1 MRQPLGVSADRL
13 TMTNQDQATRGAAAS
28 PPPPQPAQGGQGGQG
43 GGGQGGGGGGG
54 GAGGVK
60 LSQLAVGCMRRVEFT
75 GCLLEGHVLSELL
88 ELTPLET
95 LRCAQREL
103 TCSSP

>member
-28 PPPPQPAQGGQGGQG
+28 PPPPPPAQGGQ
-43 GGGQGGGGGGG
+43 GGGG

-103 TCSSP
+103 TRSSP